1 MELTLNVFSGQVIG
15 CSFGRQKFIKP
26 LAVVPTQ
33 VLFLQCSDRSVEV
46 LFPPFTSKNTA
57 NEGDAVEQS
66 HYSETP
72 QEDVQSIYSI

>member
-1 MELTLNVFSGQVIG
+1 MNMECSMELTLNVVSAQVIG

-46 LFPPFTSKNTA
+46 
-57 NEGDAVEQS
+57 
-66 HYSETP
+66 
-72 QEDVQSIYSI
+72 